1 MAKTYDFNSDKF
13 TNDIYK
19 IVYAS
24 HGEEM
29 AQIISE
35 FAWKRAQGNGVHE
48 AKRLTVKYLED
59 QGFNHIGIVA
69 VERAIVRYRRDLGLN
84 TASPILNLHQYFIKI
99 LTNNTVVKT
108 KPNRFKWIEERSNE
122 ILKACA

>member
-1 MAKTYDFNSDKF
+1 MAKTYDLNSDKF
-13 TNDIYK
+13 AKDIYN
-19 IVYAS
+19 IVIAS

-35 FAWKRAQGNGVHE
+35 FTWKRAQGMTVFQ
-48 AKRLTVKYLED
+48 ARSLTVKYLED

-69 VERAIVRYRRDLGLN
+69 VEKAIVRYRCDLGLN